1 MGVSMAMTLYDP
13 VFTVLTR
20 RYADRYREGI
30 TALTLVGGFASTLS
44 FPAAAWLIER
54 LEWRPALQ
62 VIGAVLLFG
71 AAPLHAWALR
81 GSPPVGAGRRTRSAW
96 RCWPD
101 CRCRWRSS
109 RSPIAALLVFA
120 LLFGLAN
127 GLMTIVR
134 GSIVALYFGRGQVG
148 RISGTMSAIALLA
161 RAGAPL
167 GTAWL
172 LVALGGYRAMLLVLA
187 GSGALALL
195 AFALAGR
202 PDSKAPAL
210 NSA

>member
-1 MGVSMAMTLYDP
+1 MVWFGPAQVLGRLVHAGVGRGWSPHTLGLAVLAGLP
-13 VFTVLTR
+13 VSLAIFAL
-20 RYADRYREGI
+20 ADR
-30 TALTLVGGFASTLS
+30 S
-44 FPAAAWLIER
+44 
-54 LEWRPALQ
+54 
-62 VIGAVLLFG
+62 
-71 AAPLHAWALR
+71 
-81 GSPPVGAGRRTRSAW
+81 
-96 RCWPD
+96 
-101 CRCRWRSS
+101 
-109 RSPIAALLVFA
+109 AALLVFA